1 MFCNLYF
8 CHFDSFGRV
17 ILCEVQAL
25 IKYIKVKRQK
35 IFGAKKIIRKKQKD
49 ELLEKCGRIQ

>member
-8 CHFDSFGRV
+8 CYFDSFGRV

-35 IFGAKKIIRKKQKD
+35 DFGTKYK
-49 ELLEKCGRIQ
+49 LLEKNKKMN